1 MTRQDYELIA
11 ATMKDSKPFGVA
23 HSERRLAQWLLDC
36 HAIAGAMGSTD
47 SPFDRSRFLIACGAQ
62 ASPS

>member
-11 ATMKDSKPFGVA
+11 VTMKDSKPFGVA
-23 HSERRLAQWLLDC
+23 HSARRLVQWLLDC
-36 HAIAGAMGSTD
+36 HALAGALAATN
-47 SPFDRSRFLIACGAQ
+47 PRFDRERFLTACGAQ